1 MYKSLGTFEM
11 KLFYTLLISFILL
24 SSVSAQSNAP
34 IETAMSRFLRYVK
47 IDTQSAE
54 DQPAPPSTK
63 KQLDLARLLEKEL
76 KELGVQNVRLSEWG
90 IVYGMV
96 PGNLA
101 DNSKVPTIGFIAHMD
116 TSPAVSGANVNA
128 IIHKDYQG
136 GDIVLPGDKTQVIT
150 VAQNPDLKNLIGDDI
165 ITADGTTLLGSDD
178 KSGIAELMTMIDILK
193 QNPSI
198 KHGNVAIAFTP
209 DEEVGGGIDKFE
221 IEKWGAKFGY
231 TVDGEQLGD
240 ISNETWSARTAT
252 VTFRGVST
260 HPGTAKGILVNSA
273 YAAGDFLA
281 RFPLAVKNRPET
293 TAGRVGFIHPYV
305 GTLDIETSTVKIL
318 LRDFDIS
325 GLAGQERAIKRVI
338 AATQLKYPKVKIE
351 YASVL
356 GYLNMKEVL
365 KDYPQL
371 TDYAIEASR
380 RAGVKAELRPIRGGT
395 DGSRLTA
402 MGLPTPNLFTGG
414 HNFHGKLEFN
424 SKKGLEKSTETLV
437 NLIQIWAEKGK

>member
-1 MYKSLGTFEM
+1 MFA
-11 KLFYTLLISFILL
+11 
-24 SSVSAQSNAP
+24 VSAGAQIKAP
-34 IETAMSRFLRYVK
+34 TESAMDRFLRYIK

-54 DQPAPPSTK
+54 DAGKWPSTE
-63 KQLDLARLLEKEL
+63 KQLVLARLLETEL
-76 KELGVQNVRLSEWG
+76 KALGVQNVRISEEG

-96 PGNLA
+96 TGNLA

-128 IIHKDYQG
+128 IIHKNYQG
-136 GDIVLPGDKTQVIT
+136 GDIVLPNDKTQVIT

-193 QNPSI
+193 QNPQI
-198 KHGNVAIAFTP
+198 KHGNIAIAFTP
-209 DEEVGGGIDKFE
+209 DEEVGGPMEKFD
-221 IEKWGAKFGY
+221 IEGWGARFAY

-252 VTFRGVST
+252 VTFTGRST
-260 HPGTAKGILVNSA
+260 HPGTAKGILINSS
-273 YAAGDFLA
+273 YAAGDFLS
-281 RFPLAVKNRPET
+281 RFPEMVPNRPET
-293 TAGRVGFIHPYV
+293 TEGREGFIHPYS
-305 GTLDIETSTVKIL
+305 TTMSEETSVIKIL
-318 LRDFDIS
+318 LRNFDIS
-325 GLAGQERAIKRVI
+325 GLAAQEDAVKRVI
-338 AATQLKYPKVKIE
+338 AETQKKYPNVKIDYKSE
-351 YASVL
+351 L

-371 TDYAIEASR
+371 TDYAIEAAK
-380 RAGVKAELRPIRGGT
+380 RAGVNAELRPIRGGT

-402 MGLPTPNLFTGG
+402 RGLPTPNLFTGG

-424 SKKGLEKSTETLV
+424 SRKGLEKSTETLV
-437 NLIQIWAEKGK
+437 HLVQIWAERSK

>member
-1 MYKSLGTFEM
+1 MRKVIAFC
-11 KLFYTLLISFILL
+11 LFVFIFA
-24 SSVSAQSNAP
+24 VAIAPVFAQTKPPTESA
-34 IETAMSRFLRYVK
+34 MDRFLRYVK

-54 DQPAPPSTK
+54 DAGKFPSTE
-63 KQLDLARLLEKEL
+63 KQLVLARLLEKEL
-76 KELGVQNVRLSEWG
+76 KDLSVQNVRISEQG

-128 IIHKDYQG
+128 IIHKNYQG
-136 GDIVLPGDKTQVIT
+136 GDIVLPTDKAQVIT

-178 KSGIAELMTMIDILK
+178 KSGIAEVMTMIDTLK

-198 KHGNVAIAFTP
+198 KHGNIAIAFTP
-209 DEEVGGGIDKFE
+209 DEEVGGPMDQFE
-221 IEKWGAKFGY
+221 IDKWGAKFAY

-252 VTFRGVST
+252 VTFRGKST
-260 HPGTAKGILVNSA
+260 HPGTAKGILVNSSF
-273 YAAGDFLA
+273 AAGDFLA
-281 RFPLAVKNRPET
+281 SFPKAVPNRPET
-293 TAGRVGFIHPYV
+293 TEGREGFLHPYV
-305 GTLDIETSTVKIL
+305 GNLDVETSTVKIL
-318 LRDFDIS
+318 LRNFDIS
-325 GLAGQERAIKRVI
+325 GLAAQEQAVKDLIADVQKRHPNV
-338 AATQLKYPKVKIE
+338 KVE
-351 YASVL
+351 YSSAL

-371 TDYAIEASR
+371 TDYAIEAAK
-380 RAGVKAELRPIRGGT
+380 RAGVEAKIRPIRGGT

-402 MGLPTPNLFTGG
+402 RGLPTPNLFTGG

-424 SKKGLEKSTETLV
+424 SRKGLEKSTETLV
-437 NLIQIWAEKGK
+437 NLVQIWAEKSQ

>member
-1 MYKSLGTFEM
+1 MLTKF
-11 KLFYTLLISFILL
+11 LL
-24 SSVSAQSNAP
+24 SSLFVISLCVPISAQQKPPTES
-34 IETAMSRFLRYVK
+34 AMDRFLRYVK

-54 DQPAPPSTK
+54 DQKTVPSTK
-63 KQLDLARLLEKEL
+63 KQFDLARLLEKEL
-76 KELGVQNVRLSEWG
+76 NALGVQNVRVSEFG
-90 IVYGMV
+90 IVYGLV
-96 PGNLA
+96 PGNLP

-128 IIHKDYQG
+128 IIHKNYQG
-136 GDIVLPGDKTQVIT
+136 GDIVLPNDKTQVIT

-193 QNPSI
+193 QNPQI
-198 KHGNVAIAFTP
+198 KHGNIAIAFTP

-221 IEKWGAKFGY
+221 IEKWGAKFAY

-260 HPGTAKGILVNSA
+260 HPGTAKGILVNSM

-281 RFPLAVKNRPET
+281 NFPAAAPNRPET
-293 TAGRVGFIHPYV
+293 TEGRVGFIHPYV
-305 GTLDIETSTVKIL
+305 GSLDIETSTIKIL
-318 LRDFDIS
+318 LRDFDIT
-325 GLAGQERAIKRVI
+325 GLAAQEDTIKKVI
-338 AATQLKYPKVKIE
+338 AETQKKYPAVKIE
-351 YASVL
+351 YGSVL

-371 TDYAIEASR
+371 TDYAIEAAK
-380 RAGVKAELRPIRGGT
+380 RAGVPSELRPIRGGT
-395 DGSRLTA
+395 DGSNLTA
-402 MGLPTPNLFTGG
+402 RGLPTPNLFTGG

-424 SKKGLEKSTETLV
+424 SRKGLEKSTETLV
-437 NLIQIWAEKGK
+437 NLVQIWAEKSK